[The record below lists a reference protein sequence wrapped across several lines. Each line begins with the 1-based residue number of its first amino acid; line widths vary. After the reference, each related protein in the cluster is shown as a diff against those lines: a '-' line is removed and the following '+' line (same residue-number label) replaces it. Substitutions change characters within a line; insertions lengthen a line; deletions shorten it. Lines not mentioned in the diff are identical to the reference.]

1 MNSLYVIKVYF
12 LFMNFI
18 MVIYIEYIGELLI
31 FFGVFLSIIYIS
43 YEYFL
48 YLYRRYIVNFFF

>member
-1 MNSLYVIKVYF
+1 MFNVLVIWIMNSLYVIKVYF

-31 FFGVFLSIIYIS
+31 FFGVFLKYYIY
-43 YEYFL
+43 
-48 YLYRRYIVNFFF
+48 